1 MIWILR
7 HSLKEKFVFRGQH
20 TKRSQK
26 PTLPYADP
34 PTRRH
39 VSPERRHAHTPTR
52 RHVSPERR
60 PADTFPPTP
69 TRRHAHTPTRSP
81 PMPRDHNYSVN
92 VIWTGN
98 TGTGTSGYQAYKRDH
113 EIKAAG
119 RPPIPGSADP
129 KFLGDSARYNPEELL
144 VAALSTCHMLWYLHL
159 CADAGVVVM
168 SYEDQAEGTMRETA
182 DGGGRFIK
190 VTLRPH
196 AIVKGSIAQAEALHQ
211 RAHELCFIANSVNFP
226 VEHKSVT
233 ELATF

>member
-1 MIWILR
+1 MYFR
-7 HSLKEKFVFRGQH
+7 DSTLKEAK
-20 TKRSQK
+20 K
-26 PTLPYADP
+26 PA
-34 PTRRH
+34 RRH
-39 VSPERRHAHTPTR
+39 VPHPN
-52 RHVSPERR
+52 
-60 PADTFPPTP
+60 ADTFPPTP
-69 TRRHAHTPTRSP
+69 TRPYADPPTRFP
-81 PMPRDHNYSVN
+81 PMAREHNYSVN

-119 RPPIPGSADP
+119 RPPIPGSSDP
-129 KFLGDSARYNPEELL
+129 KFRGDSARYNPEELL